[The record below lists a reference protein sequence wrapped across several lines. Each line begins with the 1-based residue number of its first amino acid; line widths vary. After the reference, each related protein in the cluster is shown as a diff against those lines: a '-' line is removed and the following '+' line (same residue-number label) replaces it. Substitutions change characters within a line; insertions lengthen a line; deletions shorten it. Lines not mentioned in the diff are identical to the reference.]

1 MTAFRYRAVNLDGG
15 EISGVLEADTQRL
28 ARAQLRAQDL
38 FAVEVS
44 AATGSP
50 SAGGQTGG
58 QKLGGSALMVLT
70 RQWATLLEAG
80 IPVERSLA
88 ALAEQYAEPAGT
100 TGNTGIPLVLAAIR
114 SELLAGHALHTS
126 LARFP
131 RSFDTLYRALVAAG
145 EQSGQLAGVML
156 RLADNLETSGALRQK
171 VIQALIYPV
180 LVVAVALA
188 VVIGLMTYVV
198 PQVVAVFQ
206 HGQQSLPLLTRGLLA
221 VSDFLRWSW
230 PVLLLGGTGALWAAR
245 RALRQTHLRRRWHQQ
260 LMRAPALGRLL
271 VSLDTARL
279 AQTLSI
285 LVGSG
290 VPLLT
295 ALEAGAAVLWLMPLQ
310 DAVRH
315 ATVGVGEGLAL
326 SKALGQ
332 SRLFPPF
339 LIHMIASGE
348 SSGQL
353 DPMLAKAA
361 RQQQDEV
368 GNRLAVFMGLL
379 EPLLILAMGVVV
391 LVIVLAILQPIV
403 ELNQLIR

>member
-1 MTAFRYRAVNLDGG
+1 MTAFRYRAVDLDGG
-15 EISGVLEADTQRL
+15 EISGVLEADTQRQ
-28 ARAQLRAQDL
+28 ARSQLRAQNL
-38 FAVEVS
+38 FALEVS
-44 AATGSP
+44 AAGAAAEPGQAATRP
-50 SAGGQTGG
+50 IAAGD
-58 QKLGGSALMVLT
+58 LMVLT
-70 RQWATLLEAG
+70 RQWATLLDAG
-80 IPVERSLA
+80 IPVERSLTV
-88 ALAEQYAEPAGT
+88 LGEQYAEPGHANKAGR
-100 TGNTGIPLVLAAIR
+100 IAALLAAIR
-114 SELLAGHALHTS
+114 SELLAGHSLHAS

-131 RSFDTLYRALVAAG
+131 RTFGTLYRALVAAG
-145 EQSGQLAGVML
+145 EQSGQLAGVMT
-156 RLADNLETSGALRQK
+156 RLADNLESSGALRQK

-180 LVVAVALA
+180 LVVGVALA

-198 PQVVAVFQ
+198 PQVVSVFQ
-206 HGQQSLPLLTRGLLA
+206 HGQQTLPLLTRGLLA

-230 PVLLLGGTGALWAAR
+230 PFLLSALALAVWGGW
-245 RALRQTHLRRRWHQQ
+245 RALRVEALRRRWHRR
-260 LMRAPALGRLL
+260 LMQAPALGRLL
-271 VSLDTARL
+271 VSLDSARL

-295 ALEAGAAVLWLMPLQ
+295 ALEAGRAVLWLMPLQ
-310 DAVRH
+310 DAVAAA
-315 ATVGVGEGLAL
+315 ATGVGEGLSL
-326 SKALGQ
+326 GKALGQ
-332 SRLFPPF
+332 RRLFPPF

-379 EPLLILAMGVVV
+379 EPLLILGMGVVV

-403 ELNQLIR
+403 EINQLVH